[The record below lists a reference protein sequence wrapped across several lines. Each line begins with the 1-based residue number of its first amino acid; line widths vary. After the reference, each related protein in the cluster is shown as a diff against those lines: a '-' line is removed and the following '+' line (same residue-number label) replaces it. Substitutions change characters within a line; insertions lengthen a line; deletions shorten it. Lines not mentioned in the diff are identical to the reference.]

1 MTEENL
7 ATKNI
12 TGKKRKNR
20 PLEHRE
26 ILHALLE
33 ILRNES
39 KPIVAE
45 LVVREQPKEA
55 VCWLVPAEHMERCLL
70 LGEDK
75 EVFLEPSRDER
86 CDRALE
92 EHERD
97 WETGCETALKEHDIE
112 REAALKEYEDDDL
125 YN

>member
-1 MTEENL
+1 MTEKNL

-12 TGKKRKNR
+12 TGNKRKNHT
-20 PLEHRE
+20 LEHCE

-39 KPIVAE
+39 KPVVVE
-45 LVVREQPKEA
+45 LVAREQPEEA
-55 VCWLVPAEHMERCLL
+55 VCWLVPAEHMDRCLL

-75 EVFLEPSRDER
+75 EVFLEPSWDER
-86 CDRALE
+86 SDRVLE
-92 EHERD
+92 EHERG
-97 WETGCETALKEHDIE
+97 WGACCETAMKEH
-112 REAALKEYEDDDL
+112 EAGLKEYEDDDL